1 MRVLVT
7 GATGFLGQHVVAE
20 LVRRGE
26 TVRALVRP
34 GRPGSW
40 REWLA
45 AQGVESAEG
54 DLLDAT
60 SLKRACSGAD
70 ALVHCAA
77 HMGLWA
83 RATISS
89 SGRTW

>member
-20 LVRRGE
+20 LLRRGE

-34 GRPGSW
+34 GRPGRG

-45 AQGVESAEG
+45 AQGV
-54 DLLDAT
+54 
-60 SLKRACSGAD
+60 SLGASG
-70 ALVHCAA
+70 H
-77 HMGLWA
+77 
-83 RATISS
+83 
-89 SGRTW
+89 